1 AVTALCIFIWGVRI
15 MGRETEI
22 VRIPVRLQN
31 QRKMLR
37 AIESGRSGYLSAPA
51 CRGLKV
57 LTNAQQDELVLI
69 ITWESA
75 EAHDESLRGPHCA
88 AFFEGVVALAAGPP
102 QTARYQPAIDEQ
114 N

>member
-1 AVTALCIFIWGVRI
+1 MV
-15 MGRETEI
+15 RETEI
-22 VRIPVRLQN
+22 VRIPVRLEN
-31 QRKMLR
+31 QKKMLR

-51 CRGLKV
+51 CRGVEL

-75 EAHDESLRGPHCA
+75 EAHDDSLRGPHCP

-102 QTARYQPAIDEQ
+102 QTTRYQPATDEP